1 MMRHGT
7 MGLVALLLVIGCGDR
22 RTTGTAV
29 GGTDSSVALSTV
41 EGALRD
47 IDKQEARDA
56 ANPYADRDEPCALI
70 APADVEPLI
79 GSLRAPPWRSGSSCH
94 YAAADGQRIEV
105 SVYYSGAMMQANVM
119 NAVNRE
125 ISKGLIIKSGRGL
138 DTLEG
143 RWDEAHWRLG
153 DYLESRRGDVGVT
166 VMLGNTLRP
175 DPAAAAQLADMAFG
189 RLDQP
194 LAYESGAAS
203 EPPPLV
209 AGSDAC
215 ALLTREE
222 VAAATG
228 ATVGEPAP
236 GGGGKSTWC
245 SWPLTGAKRG
255 QREFTLAATWR
266 EGFAELNS
274 HASAFGLYQTNLEEP
289 ELARI
294 PRDPAVKDPD
304 AAMKEMM
311 RDSVGARMIG
321 AVRGMMQGN
330 GAELRDGSLSLRSDG
345 DVKGP
350 WRRGVLLA
358 GSDFYV
364 VTKDVCLRIGLGG
377 VGFEQAKGLMA
388 KAVARL

>member
-7 MGLVALLLVIGCGDR
+7 MGLVALVVLAGCGDR
-22 RTTGTAV
+22 RAAGPAAV
-29 GGTDSSVALSTV
+29 VGADSSVALSTV
-41 EGALRD
+41 GGVLRD
-47 IDKQEARDA
+47 IDQQESRDA
-56 ANPYADRDEPCALI
+56 ANPYADRDDPCVLI

-79 GSLRAPPWRSGSSCH
+79 GPLRAPPWRSGSSCH

-105 SVYYSGAMMQANVM
+105 AVYYSGAMMQANLM

-143 RWDEAHWRLG
+143 RWDEARWRLG
-153 DYLESRRGDVGVT
+153 DYLESRKGDVGVT

-175 DPAAAAQLADMAFG
+175 DPAAAAQLADVAFG
-189 RLDQP
+189 RLDEP
-194 LAYESGAAS
+194 LAYDAGAAS

-228 ATVGEPAP
+228 ATVGDPAP

-245 SWPLTGAKRG
+245 AWPLTGAKRG
-255 QREFTLAATWR
+255 QREFTLSATWR
-266 EGFAELNS
+266 DGFAELNS
-274 HASAFGLYQTNLEEP
+274 QASAFGLYQTNLEEP
-289 ELARI
+289 ELARHSGG
-294 PRDPAVKDPD
+294 RDPEE
-304 AAMKEMM
+304 AMKEMM
-311 RDSVGARMIG
+311 RDSAGAKVMN
-321 AVRGMMQGN
+321 AMRGMMQGN
-330 GAELRDGSLSLRSDG
+330 GAELRDSSLSLRSDG

-358 GSDFYV
+358 GSDFLV
-364 VTKDVCLRIGLGG
+364 VTRDVCLRMGLGG
-377 VGFEQAKGLMA
+377 VGYDKAQGLMA